1 MEILFLIVAVC
12 LSFVGLV
19 GSVVPALPGAP
30 LNFIAIVIL
39 YFLKP
44 GLIGDGTLIFF
55 GALTVVA
62 VFADYILPAIKA
74 KKFGA
79 TRYGVLGFFIGM
91 VFGFMAL
98 AFAGMMI
105 GAVLGAI
112 LGELISGKRPESA
125 LGSGLAV
132 IWGIALAMAIKF
144 TIASVMAIYFFIK
157 LISLAF

>member
-79 TRYGVLGFFIGM
+79 TDYVN
-91 VFGFMAL
+91 
-98 AFAGMMI
+98 
-105 GAVLGAI
+105 
-112 LGELISGKRPESA
+112 K
-125 LGSGLAV
+125 
-132 IWGIALAMAIKF
+132 
-144 TIASVMAIYFFIK
+144 
-157 LISLAF
+157 SLFDFEQLVVKINTLTKK